1 MHNESLRFA
10 VISGREG
17 DVTAF
22 SYKAATAN
30 GKTVS
35 GVIDAADVNAVRAK
49 LEEMACLPIEIK
61 QGKGEGRSF
70 SLDMEIRNPFQRIRR
85 RDLLDTTKQL
95 TSLIGAGIPVDRSLE
110 ILANLSTNPKLQ
122 TVLSSIH
129 SDVTGGASLAEA
141 FGNHP
146 RVFPPLYVN
155 MVRVGETGGVL
166 DVILKRLADF
176 MAQMEE
182 LRSYVVT
189 SMIYPVVLA
198 VVGGSAVVFL
208 MTTVIPRFVGILE
221 GMGQAVPLPTLIL
234 IRSSDMIRHYWWVAL
249 LAAAVSWIAL
259 RYWKRTASGAL
270 AWDRIRM
277 ATPGLGGV
285 VQKLALARFSRTLGT
300 LSGSGVPILD
310 ALFIVKDVVD
320 NHVISQA
327 IVQLHGRVREGEG
340 IAGPLAETQVF
351 PPMAIHM
358 ITVGEETGRLDTM
371 LDQVADIYEADV
383 RTSIQRLT
391 ALLEPIMILVM
402 AVIVGFIVL
411 SLVSAIMSV
420 TSAAGT

>member
-1 MHNESLRFA
+1 M
-10 VISGREG
+10 GRAK
-17 DVTAF
+17 VTTF
-22 SYKAATAN
+22 SYKAATAS

-35 GVIDAADVNAVRAK
+35 GVIDAADISGVRAK

-61 QGKGEGRSF
+61 QGKGDGPSF
-70 SLDMEIRNPFQRIRR
+70 SLDMEIRNPFQRVRR
-85 RDLLDTTKQL
+85 RDLLDATQHL
-95 TSLIGAGIPVDRSLE
+95 SSLVGAGIPVDRSLE

-122 TVLSSIH
+122 EVLSTIH

-146 RVFPPLYVN
+146 RIFPPLYVN

-166 DVILKRLADF
+166 DIILKRLAEF

-189 SMIYPVVLA
+189 SMIYPAVLA
-198 VVGGSAVVFL
+198 LVGGSAVVFL

-221 GMGQAVPLPTLIL
+221 GMGQAIPLPTLIL
-234 IRSSDMIRHYWWVAL
+234 IRTSDLIRGYWWVAL
-249 LAAAVSWIAL
+249 LLTIAAWIAL
-259 RYWKRTASGAL
+259 HYWKRSVSGAL
-270 AWDRIRM
+270 TWDRMRM

-300 LSGSGVPILD
+300 LNGSGVPILD

-340 IAGPLAETQVF
+340 IAGPLAETRVF
-351 PPMAIHM
+351 PSMAIHM

-371 LDQVADIYEADV
+371 LHQVADIYEADV

-391 ALLEPIMILVM
+391 ALLEPMMIVIMAI
-402 AVIVGFIVL
+402 IVGFIVL

-420 TSAAGT
+420 TTAAGT